1 MCARPAA
8 VLFRADGSG
17 PSGRNRR
24 PGCGRAV
31 PGRGRRRARMCAS
44 SRRRAG
50 KGWKTGRGAGGLAGL
65 GARVSGTRGDF
76 LRAQQGRA
84 QGAKGAGGVRRGGK
98 VGSHGADATTGA
110 IAVKGLR
117 SGATVRRRRARERTR
132 RRGRQG
138 CSVRQLDV
146 AVLAMRWRS
155 SSSRLIRAAYSAGVL
170 PSTSEPPSARRWAIF
185 GSFSTLTAA
194 AWMRSTTACG
204 CPPARPGHTR
214 PCCPSAAGRLPRSSA
229 RPAARAGAWAPR
241 SPGAQLAGLD
251 MGHGRGQ
258 VVELRVDLAGD
269 HVVQRRARAAVGHV
283 HHVGIGQRL
292 EQLAVQVAD
301 AAGAGRGIAVLA
313 GCS

>member
-1 MCARPAA
+1 
-8 VLFRADGSG
+8 
-17 PSGRNRR
+17 
-24 PGCGRAV
+24 
-31 PGRGRRRARMCAS
+31 MCAS

-117 SGATVRRRRARERTR
+117 SGATVRRRRAGSG
-132 RRGRQG
+132 RGGAAGRG
-138 CSVRQLDV
+138 SVRQLDV

-229 RPAARAGAWAPR
+229 RPAARAGAWR
-241 SPGAQLAGLD
+241 LDRQGAQLAGLD

-269 HVVQRRARAAVGHV
+269 HVVQRRARATVGHV

-292 EQLAVQVAD
+292 EQLAVQMAD
-301 AAGAGRGIAVLA
+301 AAGAGRGVAVLA
-313 GCS
+313 RVVLEQRDEFGQGLGRHRGSRSGRWAR

>member
-1 MCARPAA
+1 MLP
-8 VLFRADGSG
+8 
-17 PSGRNRR
+17 PGRLQSR
-24 PGCGRAV
+24 GCG
-31 PGRGRRRARMCAS
+31 P
-44 SRRRAG
+44 
-50 KGWKTGRGAGGLAGL
+50 
-65 GARVSGTRGDF
+65 
-76 LRAQQGRA
+76 
-84 QGAKGAGGVRRGGK
+84 
-98 VGSHGADATTGA
+98 
-110 IAVKGLR
+110 
-117 SGATVRRRRARERTR
+117 GATVRRRRARGADEAARPA
-132 RRGRQG
+132 GG
-138 CSVRQLDV
+138 SVRQLDV

-269 HVVQRRARAAVGHV
+269 HVVQRRARATVGHV

-292 EQLAVQVAD
+292 EQLAVQMAD
-301 AAGAGRGIAVLA
+301 AAGAGRGVAVLA
-313 GCS
+313 RVVLEQRDEFGQGLGRHRGVHGQDVGHVDQIGDGVKSLIGL